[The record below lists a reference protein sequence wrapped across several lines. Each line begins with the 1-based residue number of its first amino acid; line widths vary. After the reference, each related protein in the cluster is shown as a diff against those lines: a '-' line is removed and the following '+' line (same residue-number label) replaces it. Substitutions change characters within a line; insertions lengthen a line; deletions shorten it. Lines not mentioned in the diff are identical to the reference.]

1 MTSAAI
7 APGSPTLRRQIA
19 PNAVLGISIF
29 VITESMLFAGLVSA
43 HTIVKMGTIGV
54 WPPVGQPRLPAGETL
69 FNTAALLLSG
79 LLLAVGTHVYKQQK
93 SRALP
98 FVLWSGLLG
107 AVFMAL
113 QGREWAMM
121 LSQGLT
127 LTSSTHGAFFYLIVG
142 VHAVHALAGLIS
154 LFYLHAAMKKGE
166 ETPGQL
172 GATAIYWGFVVLL
185 WPILYLKVYL

>member
-7 APGSPTLRRQIA
+7 TPGSPTLRRQIA

-79 LLLAVGTHVYKQQK
+79 ALLAVGLRVYKKQK

-127 LTSSTHGAFFYLIVG
+127 LTSSTHGGFFYLIVG
-142 VHAVHALAGLIS
+142 VHALHALAGLIA
-154 LFYLHAAMKKGE
+154 LFFLYSTMKKGE
-166 ETPGQL
+166 ETAGQL

>member
-1 MTSAAI
+1 MTSTALPA
-7 APGSPTLRRQIA
+7 GSLTPRRQIA

-29 VITESMLFAGLVSA
+29 IIAESMLFAGLISA
-43 HTIVKMGTIGV
+43 HTIVKMGTVGV

-79 LLLAVGTHVYKQQK
+79 LLVAVALQVYKKQK

-98 FVLWSGLLG
+98 LVLWSGLLG
-107 AVFMAL
+107 AIFMAL

-127 LTSSTHGAFFYLIVG
+127 LTSSTHGGFFYLIVG
-142 VHAVHALAGLIS
+142 VHAVHALAGLIA
-154 LFYLHAAMKKGE
+154 LFFLYAAMKKGD
-166 ETPGQL
+166 ETRGQL
-172 GATAIYWGFVVLL
+172 GATALYWYFVVLL